1 MAVNSGDLQDSGA
14 CCGPA
19 HGAGVGLHS
28 WRYNLLKG
36 MVQGVSAAG
45 FKVVSKVQIKCKA
58 QCLQHL
64 VNARPFQHFTNKVCL
79 VQDFQHKATQHE
91 PEQGIHSR

>member
-1 MAVNSGDLQDSGA
+1 
-14 CCGPA
+14 
-19 HGAGVGLHS
+19 
-28 WRYNLLKG
+28 

-45 FKVVSKVQIKCKA
+45 FKIVSKVQIKCKA

-64 VNARPFQHFTNKVCL
+64 VSARLFQHFTNKVCL

-91 PEQGIHSR
+91 PEQEYIPDDFKKMKNSMVSKDEAMTNQIG

>member
-1 MAVNSGDLQDSGA
+1 MGQWSFS
-14 CCGPA
+14 CCGPVCA
-19 HGAGVGLHS
+19 AGMGLCS
-28 WRYNLLKG
+28 WKYTLLEG

-64 VNARPFQHFTNKVCL
+64 VKVRPFQHFTNKVCL